1 MDTGSSS
8 AHYYDETA
16 SPLLVAC
23 IWRVHTANR
32 LSSSMVELRDAETYD
47 VVASLGVFP
56 GLLMC
61 AAFSP
66 DNLRLAV
73 GGCNAELMLFDVA
86 NLRNG
91 ASKLCQTRSTTVTS
105 MCFNKSGTKL
115 LTACGKLTLWDVSSP
130 EQLSVIVTFP
140 LPEPDTEQHVYRPWF
155 SEDESLI
162 LGFVI
167 YPETPGKQHQFLT
180 LWNAQTG
187 KIVTQVEVVKG
198 AQCFGP
204 HLACRGPRRESYA
217 IGTCDGKI
225 GLVSICLDS
234 FTQGTNLLQEAA
246 CDSGHPDGID
256 NIFVSSDG
264 TKAIS
269 QSYRILNL
277 WNLTSMPSDLITTIR
292 FEKTIHTVAFSS
304 DCSRVV
310 VVLHDGFS
318 VFDIATG
325 SLIRSFNCDC
335 TPCLVATMHSGMIL
349 M

>member
-115 LTACGKLTLWDVSSP
+115 LTTCGKLTLWDVSSP

-140 LPEPDTEQHVYRPWF
+140 LPEPDTEQNVYRPWF